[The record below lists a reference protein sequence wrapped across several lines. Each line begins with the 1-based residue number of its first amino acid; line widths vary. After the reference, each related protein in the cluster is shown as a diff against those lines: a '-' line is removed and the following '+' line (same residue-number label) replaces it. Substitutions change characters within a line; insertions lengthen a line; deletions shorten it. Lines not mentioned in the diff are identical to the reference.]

1 MGNGAR
7 PREVTLKPT
16 APPAV
21 LLQAGMAAKRIAV
34 GAGSRHVTLFE
45 DRVTVRDLAG
55 ESETLPRRYT
65 VTHCDRPADLSL
77 AVGSEYDRLTLNEP
91 NAREKRD
98 EVLAE
103 LSNGPQPRLT
113 IRCTVE
119 PPESPASPAVPRS
132 RRRILEREMPHVLA
146 IIRYADRFFFERH
159 PELDQAEVVVQF
171 ERPDRRS
178 ADERNWGRIADYR
191 VTRIAGESRRLA
203 VGAAAVATLAI
214 GALLAGMLRN
224 RSG

>member
-1 MGNGAR
+1 
-7 PREVTLKPT
+7 VTLKPK

-21 LLQAGMAAKRIAV
+21 LLQAGIAAKRIA
-34 GAGSRHVTLFE
+34 AGDGSPHVTLFE
-45 DRVTVRDLAG
+45 DRITVRDLAG

-65 VTHCDRPADLSL
+65 VAHGDRTADRSL

-91 NAREKRD
+91 RVRERRD
-98 EVLAE
+98 VVLAE

-113 IRCTVE
+113 VRCMVD
-119 PPESPASPAVPRS
+119 PPESPAAPAVPRP
-132 RRRILEREMPHVLA
+132 RQRGFEREMPYVLA
-146 IIRYADRFFFERH
+146 IIRYGDRFFFERH

-171 ERPDRRS
+171 ESPDRRS
-178 ADERNWGRIADYR
+178 ADERNWGRVTDYR

-203 VGAAAVATLAI
+203 VGAVAVAAIAI
-214 GALLAGMLRN
+214 GGLVVGRLRN